1 MNQERRAI
9 LGDPTI
15 MWPGTKVEIIDGIH
29 KGLVTTILRSYHY
42 GKEYCVSFENNVTI
56 NLKRDQIKEVV
67 D

>member
-1 MNQERRAI
+1 
-9 LGDPTI
+9 